1 MNLAGQWA
9 VVTGGSMG
17 IGRAIVERF
26 VGAGANVVAVA
37 HGQEALDEA
46 VATAQTMASPEQQV
60 LGISADVASRPG
72 VDALFDELVDR
83 LPYLN
88 IFVGNAG
95 TGHVTP
101 FLELSDDEFDSVL
114 ALNFTGTLRCCQLAG
129 RMMVADPQPNSAIV
143 VVSSIRALGA
153 RAGRLIYAA
162 TKAGVNQ
169 AVRVAAV
176 ELAPHG
182 IRVNA
187 LSPGIT
193 ETPLSAKN
201 PEAFAEAVANVP
213 LGRAAQPADLA
224 EAAYFLCSPDG
235 ELRHRRQPDR
245 RRRRVPVVMIERGQ
259 TAVVTGAA
267 NGIGLAMARRFLDSG
282 LRVVLADRDS
292 DALDVAVSQL
302 GDGALGVPTDVAD
315 AASVVALA
323 ARVAEVFGDVH
334 VLCNNAGVIGPGRSW
349 ETSASEWSR
358 IVSVNLDGVVNGLRS
373 FVPAMLAHGAPCH
386 VVNTASGA
394 GLFVAPSFSAYCVSK
409 AAVVALSESLA
420 AEIALVPS
428 AQLQVHVLCPGS
440 TTSNLYRTEVA
451 RHAHAPADPAT
462 AQRWAATSSAERT
475 DQADPEL
482 VVDAL
487 WAALASGDLYVLPIQ
502 AAMRDQALAR
512 LGAVDAALHRTVP
525 LDGGPRP
532 AMLDYFARLDRGDP
546 AGARQLLA
554 DDLRFCFARPDGT
567 IEGGRDELA
576 GYIERR
582 RALAHRIDHHA
593 VDGRV
598 ELAAGQS
605 VDGEIELGAFVTAMR
620 TDDDGRIT
628 TYLASFHPGTSL

>member
-1 MNLAGQWA
+1 
-9 VVTGGSMG
+9 
-17 IGRAIVERF
+17 
-26 VGAGANVVAVA
+26 
-37 HGQEALDEA
+37 
-46 VATAQTMASPEQQV
+46 
-60 LGISADVASRPG
+60 
-72 VDALFDELVDR
+72 
-83 LPYLN
+83 
-88 IFVGNAG
+88 
-95 TGHVTP
+95 
-101 FLELSDDEFDSVL
+101 
-114 ALNFTGTLRCCQLAG
+114 
-129 RMMVADPQPNSAIV
+129 
-143 VVSSIRALGA
+143 
-153 RAGRLIYAA
+153 
-162 TKAGVNQ
+162 
-169 AVRVAAV
+169 
-176 ELAPHG
+176 
-182 IRVNA
+182 
-187 LSPGIT
+187 
-193 ETPLSAKN
+193 
-201 PEAFAEAVANVP
+201 
-213 LGRAAQPADLA
+213 
-224 EAAYFLCSPDG
+224 
-235 ELRHRRQPDR
+235 
-245 RRRRVPVVMIERGQ
+245 MIERGQ

-282 LRVVLADRDS
+282 LRVVLADRDA
-292 DALDVAVSQL
+292 DALDVALSQL
-302 GDGALGVPTDVAD
+302 GDGARGVPTDVAD
-315 AASVVALA
+315 SASVDALA

-349 ETSASEWSR
+349 ETSADEWSR
-358 IVSVNLDGVVNGLRS
+358 ILSVNLDGVVNGLRS

-409 AAVVALSESLA
+409 AAVVALSENLA
-420 AEIALVPS
+420 AEIALVPD
-428 AQLQVHVLCPGS
+428 ARLQVHVLCPGS

-502 AAMRDQALAR
+502 AAMRDRALAR
-512 LGAVDAALHRTVP
+512 LAAVDAALHRTVP

-532 AMLDYFARLDRGDP
+532 AMLDYFARLDGGDR

-576 GYIERR
+576 GYIEGRR
-582 RALAHRIDHHA
+582 TLAHRIDHHA

-605 VDGEIELGAFVTAMR
+605 VDGDTELGEFVTAMR